1 MGLKYFRGGDG
12 NLDIGVMR
20 INIVYRMCDFMLLF
34 VLGGEDGMRMLKDLN
49 NIFFNVYLLVFFNF
63 FFVECRW

>member
-12 NLDIGVMR
+12 NLDNGVMR
-20 INIVYRMCDFMLLF
+20 INIVYRMYDFMLLF

-63 FFVECRW
+63 FFVKFRW